1 MEKSTAFLLALCL
14 ACTPIAQAQ
23 LSGEVNLGGASTNK
37 SQEENQ
43 GNPQT
48 KEITVTGLGENP
60 QAAEKQAITD
70 AVRQAVGSFI
80 DANTLVQNEE
90 VVRDRILSV
99 SDGFVKEYKVTSPA
113 RQRDDGLYEITVI
126 AVVET
131 KQVVQALKE
140 INLISGEVAG
150 QNLWA
155 EASTKVINAQD
166 AVAMLEVKIPE
177 FIKTAVIITPLNKDG
192 TPMVVKDSSGKEI
205 PSTAPAIVDEDA
217 STGQATLTWFLEMG
231 LDKKYYKE
239 TIFPLV
245 KKCFDAISG
254 IQGELLVSKLPGV
267 QEGISIWLKPHDRF
281 RMPGSQINQTLC
293 NDRGNL
299 LFSWDNGIYLIK
311 SVSRNRDT
319 IEALTYPNSKNRL
332 VVDSKKESPY
342 GNRVLA
348 ELSVKVIDADQ
359 EIIGSEQILAWQPFA
374 TEGSILAMV
383 GPYAVCGGPMSGTLE
398 IQAPIVQ
405 KISLK
410 IPIPLL
416 KEVKKVE
423 LSLEQVPFKLGL
435 AKKE

>member
-1 MEKSTAFLLALCL
+1 M
-14 ACTPIAQAQ
+14 
-23 LSGEVNLGGASTNK
+23 
-37 SQEENQ
+37 
-43 GNPQT
+43 
-48 KEITVTGLGENP
+48 TGLGENP

-70 AVRQAVGSFI
+70 AVRQAVGAYI
-80 DANTLVQNEE
+80 DANTLVENEE

-113 RQRDDGLYEITVI
+113 RQRDDGLYEITVL

-140 INLISGEVAG
+140 MNLITGEVAG
-150 QNLWA
+150 QNIWA
-155 EASTKVINAQD
+155 EASTKLMNAQD
-166 AVAMLEVKIPE
+166 AVKMLEAKIPE

-254 IQGELLVSKLPGV
+254 TQAELLVSKLSGA

-281 RMPGSQINQTLC
+281 RIPGSQINHTIC
-293 NDRGNL
+293 NDRGGP
-299 LFSWDNGIYLIK
+299 LFTWDNGIYLIK

-348 ELSVKVIDADQ
+348 ELSVKVIDAS
-359 EIIGSEQILAWQPFA
+359 EETIGSEQILAWQPFA

-383 GPYAVCGGPMSGTLE
+383 GPYAVCGGPMTGSLE

-405 KISLK
+405 KISLT
-410 IPIPLL
+410 IPINLL
-416 KEVKKVE
+416 KDVKKVE
-423 LSLEQVPFKLGL
+423 VSLEQVPFKLVL

>member
-1 MEKSTAFLLALCL
+1 
-14 ACTPIAQAQ
+14 
-23 LSGEVNLGGASTNK
+23 
-37 SQEENQ
+37 
-43 GNPQT
+43 
-48 KEITVTGLGENP
+48 VTGLGENP

-70 AVRQAVGSFI
+70 AVRQAVGAYI
-80 DANTLVQNEE
+80 DANTLVENEE

-113 RQRDDGLYEITVI
+113 RQRDDGLYEITVL

-140 INLISGEVAG
+140 MNLITGEVAG
-150 QNLWA
+150 QNIWA
-155 EASTKVINAQD
+155 EASTKLMNAQD
-166 AVAMLEVKIPE
+166 AVKMLEAKIPE

-254 IQGELLVSKLPGV
+254 TQAELLVSKLSGA

-281 RMPGSQINQTLC
+281 RIPGSQINHTIC
-293 NDRGNL
+293 NDRGGP
-299 LFSWDNGIYLIK
+299 LFTWDNGIYLIK

-348 ELSVKVIDADQ
+348 ELSVKVIDAS
-359 EIIGSEQILAWQPFA
+359 EETIGSEQILAWQPFA

-383 GPYAVCGGPMSGTLE
+383 GPYAVCGGPMTGSLE

-405 KISLK
+405 KISLT
-410 IPIPLL
+410 IPINLL
-416 KEVKKVE
+416 KDVKKVE
-423 LSLEQVPFKLGL
+423 VSLEQVPFKLVL